1 MSHNTRWLISFQSPL
16 DSITWFRNIYVH
28 AWLHLHIH
36 TYECAGPTN
45 KHTWFWYVQFVSN
58 QAQHALEQG
67 CQTFL
72 AGKNIQNN
80 NEICTKWQ
88 QNIPNCRKI
97 HRPNGHKIYQ
107 HLSFQDPPKF
117 PQNGI
122 FGLKICH
129 LATLLESRSL
139 FAVDEKHVE
148 RR

>member
-1 MSHNTRWLISFQSPL
+1 MK
-16 DSITWFRNIYVH
+16 YV
-28 AWLHLHIH
+28 
-36 TYECAGPTN
+36 
-45 KHTWFWYVQFVSN
+45 
-58 QAQHALEQG
+58 
-67 CQTFL
+67 
-72 AGKNIQNN
+72 
-80 NEICTKWQ
+80 
-88 QNIPNCRKI
+88 
-97 HRPNGHKIYQ
+97 PNGNKIYQIAVKYIDQ